1 MPDTAIPG
9 PCLSHVLPTDAADS
23 SVGKS
28 PPGPKPA
35 ATAAARTARHGHS
48 STVSLP
54 HHQHSVD
61 SSMDSARHTR
71 SPTGTSCTLGP
82 QAKVA
87 AHQHKQSSSSRP
99 PQSSG
104 LLTQLLVTAVIVADQ
119 DQKPSPSDA
128 RGSRLHESAPT
139 RAARSEFPPGPT
151 TTIGS
156 SWRGVQTA
164 PDGAASAPTRLV
176 AHPSL
181 TKPYLP
187 ATIGQPSAL
196 SPQPSALTSPAW
208 LRAGWPTRRGH
219 GGSYTW

>member
-1 MPDTAIPG
+1 MVELRLIKETQPHLLGSDRLLTPPEDTFG
-9 PCLSHVLPTDAADS
+9 VGGSKLP
-23 SVGKS
+23 
-28 PPGPKPA
+28 
-35 ATAAARTARHGHS
+35 RTARHDHS
-48 STVSLP
+48 STDSLP

-61 SSMDSARHTR
+61 SSMDSVRPMR

-87 AHQHKQSSSSRP
+87 AHQHQQSSSSRP

-156 SWRGVQTA
+156 SCRGVQTA

-181 TKPYLP
+181 TKPHLS
-187 ATIGQPSAL
+187 ATIDSRIY
-196 SPQPSALTSPAW
+196 TSNW
-208 LRAGWPTRRGH
+208 RAGMGCCDRYRG
-219 GGSYTW
+219 YTW

>member
-1 MPDTAIPG
+1 
-9 PCLSHVLPTDAADS
+9 
-23 SVGKS
+23 
-28 PPGPKPA
+28 
-35 ATAAARTARHGHS
+35 
-48 STVSLP
+48 
-54 HHQHSVD
+54 
-61 SSMDSARHTR
+61 MDSARHTR

-87 AHQHKQSSSSRP
+87 AHQHQQSSSSRP

-181 TKPYLP
+181 TQPLLSSTIACIGCVGLHHREMCKAAGRGSELLFRAKIARMAEPSTDPWQSVDCTITGGVSAARAAPPGDDGP
-187 ATIGQPSAL
+187 AAPWPQFSAVFYQIL
-196 SPQPSALTSPAW
+196 CTVWYKLKF
-208 LRAGWPTRRGH
+208 G
-219 GGSYTW
+219 

>member
-1 MPDTAIPG
+1 MQRLRLPSIVT
-9 PCLSHVLPTDAADS
+9 LVLPVGCKGANAVRHAA
-23 SVGKS
+23 V
-28 PPGPKPA
+28 
-35 ATAAARTARHGHS
+35 TAERTQLGIR
-48 STVSLP
+48 
-54 HHQHSVD
+54 HQHSVD

-71 SPTGTSCTLGP
+71 SPAGTSCTLVP

-87 AHQHKQSSSSRP
+87 AHQHQQSSSSRP

-181 TKPYLP
+181 TKPHLS
-187 ATIGQPSAL
+187 ATIEAAAHHQIYS
-196 SPQPSALTSPAW
+196 SCRVSCKVS
-208 LRAGWPTRRGH
+208 
-219 GGSYTW
+219 

>member
-9 PCLSHVLPTDAADS
+9 HCLSHVLLTDAADT

-28 PPGPKPA
+28 PPGPGPS
-35 ATAAARTARHGHS
+35 ATAAAWTARHGHS
-48 STVSLP
+48 SPVSLP

-61 SSMDSARHTR
+61 SSMDSARHMR
-71 SPTGTSCTLGP
+71 SPDGTSCTLVP

-87 AHQHKQSSSSRP
+87 AHQPQQSSSSQL

-104 LLTQLLVTAVIVADQ
+104 LITHMLVTACIVADQ
-119 DQKPSPSDA
+119 DQQPSPSDA
-128 RGSRLHESAPT
+128 RGSRLNESAPT

-156 SWRGVQTA
+156 SCRSVQTA
-164 PDGAASAPTRLV
+164 PDGASTPTRLV

-181 TKPYLP
+181 TKPYHP
-187 ATIGQPSAL
+187 ATIQVAL
-196 SPQPSALTSPAW
+196 SRQVDAEESIGTQMDLLLISMVVAVMRMA
-208 LRAGWPTRRGH
+208 
-219 GGSYTW
+219 